1 MKEKKQAGADRRAG
15 SAATEPDVEGTP
27 NRLGGHSPAKNAQ
40 EAKPGRERGAEPGA
54 HGDRPP
60 HPDVKPG
67 TALDLEKETDR

>member
-1 MKEKKQAGADRRAG
+1 M
-15 SAATEPDVEGTP
+15 
-27 NRLGGHSPAKNAQ
+27 GGHSPAKNAQ

-67 TALDLEKETDR
+67 TDLDLEKETDR